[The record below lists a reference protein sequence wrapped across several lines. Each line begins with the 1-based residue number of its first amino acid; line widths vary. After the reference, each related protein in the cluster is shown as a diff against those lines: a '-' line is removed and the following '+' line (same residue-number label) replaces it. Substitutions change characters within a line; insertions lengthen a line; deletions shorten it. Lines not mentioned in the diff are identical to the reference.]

1 MLNKYLSRLF
11 IASLLTIAVVIALVA
26 CGSGDEEVAPAAPA
40 PAAAAAP
47 AVSAPPAT
55 AATAATAAPAVE
67 VKPTLEKL
75 NVAATTSIVA
85 DWVQQVGGER
95 VIVEAVVPHG
105 ADAHAYQVTPKG
117 VRMIA
122 DSDFIFGVGVEYEEK
137 WLAKLLENY
146 PDDRVVFLGD
156 LVEPILFAD
165 EHDEDEE
172 HDEHDE
178 HEGHDHGQFDPHV
191 WFDPVRVA
199 SIASIIG
206 AELKSIDP
214 QGSQYYE
221 DRVKAYVEELDAL
234 HSQILAQ
241 IDEIDIHDR
250 VIMTSH
256 EALGYLEAR
265 YGVEVLPAVLPG
277 LDGDISATPKDLVHA
292 IEEIEEHNV
301 KVIFI
306 DETRSA
312 KAAERVAD
320 ETGVEVV
327 SGLKV
332 ESLESGQTYIEFM
345 EKNMNIILSHL
356 HE

>member
-11 IASLLTIAVVIALVA
+11 IASLLTISVVIALVA

-47 AVSAPPAT
+47 AAP
-55 AATAATAAPAVE
+55 AATAAPAVE

-165 EHDEDEE
+165 EDE
-172 HDEHDE
+172 EHDE

-301 KVIFI
+301 KVIFL

>member
-1 MLNKYLSRLF
+1 M
-11 IASLLTIAVVIALVA
+11 
-26 CGSGDEEVAPAAPA
+26 
-40 PAAAAAP
+40 
-47 AVSAPPAT
+47 
-55 AATAATAAPAVE
+55 
-67 VKPTLEKL
+67 
-75 NVAATTSIVA
+75 
-85 DWVQQVGGER
+85 
-95 VIVEAVVPHG
+95 IVESVVPYG

-146 PDDRVVFLGD
+146 PDDQVVFLGD
-156 LVEPILFAD
+156 LVDPILFVAEDDEHDEHD
-165 EHDEDEE
+165 EHDEDEDHAE
-172 HDEHDE
+172 HDAHEGHDE

-265 YGVEVLPAVLPG
+265 YGVEVLAAVLPG

-301 KVIFI
+301 KVIFV

-356 HE
+356 NE

>member
-47 AVSAPPAT
+47 AAP
-55 AATAATAAPAVE
+55 AATAAPAVE

-165 EHDEDEE
+165 E

-301 KVIFI
+301 KVIFL

>member
-11 IASLLTIAVVIALVA
+11 IASLLTIAAVIALVA

-47 AVSAPPAT
+47 
-55 AATAATAAPAVE
+55 AATAAPAVE

-165 EHDEDEE
+165 EHDE
-172 HDEHDE
+172 HDE

-277 LDGDISATPKDLVHA
+277 VDGDISATPKDLVHA

-301 KVIFI
+301 KVIFL

>member
-40 PAAAAAP
+40 P
-47 AVSAPPAT
+47 
-55 AATAATAAPAVE
+55 AATAAPAVE

-165 EHDEDEE
+165 E

-301 KVIFI
+301 KVIFL

>member
-1 MLNKYLSRLF
+1 M
-11 IASLLTIAVVIALVA
+11 
-26 CGSGDEEVAPAAPA
+26 
-40 PAAAAAP
+40 
-47 AVSAPPAT
+47 
-55 AATAATAAPAVE
+55 
-67 VKPTLEKL
+67 
-75 NVAATTSIVA
+75 
-85 DWVQQVGGER
+85 
-95 VIVEAVVPHG
+95 IVEAVVPHG

-156 LVEPILFAD
+156 LVEPILFADEHD

-301 KVIFI
+301 KVIFL

>member
-47 AVSAPPAT
+47 AAPAPT
-55 AATAATAAPAVE
+55 APSAPAVE

-165 EHDEDEE
+165 EDEE
-172 HDEHDE
+172 HDEHD
-178 HEGHDHGQFDPHV
+178 
-191 WFDPVRVA
+191 
-199 SIASIIG
+199 
-206 AELKSIDP
+206 
-214 QGSQYYE
+214 
-221 DRVKAYVEELDAL
+221 
-234 HSQILAQ
+234 
-241 IDEIDIHDR
+241 
-250 VIMTSH
+250 
-256 EALGYLEAR
+256 
-265 YGVEVLPAVLPG
+265 
-277 LDGDISATPKDLVHA
+277 
-292 IEEIEEHNV
+292 
-301 KVIFI
+301 
-306 DETRSA
+306 
-312 KAAERVAD
+312 
-320 ETGVEVV
+320 
-327 SGLKV
+327 
-332 ESLESGQTYIEFM
+332 
-345 EKNMNIILSHL
+345 
-356 HE
+356 

>member
-47 AVSAPPAT
+47 A
-55 AATAATAAPAVE
+55 ATAAPAVE

-85 DWVQQVGGER
+85 DWVQQVGGVR

-165 EHDEDEE
+165 EHDE
-172 HDEHDE
+172 HDE
-178 HEGHDHGQFDPHV
+178 HEGHDHQ
-191 WFDPVRVA
+191 
-199 SIASIIG
+199 
-206 AELKSIDP
+206 
-214 QGSQYYE
+214 E
-221 DRVKAYVEELDAL
+221 DHEEK
-234 HSQILAQ
+234 
-241 IDEIDIHDR
+241 DED
-250 VIMTSH
+250 
-256 EALGYLEAR
+256 
-265 YGVEVLPAVLPG
+265 
-277 LDGDISATPKDLVHA
+277 
-292 IEEIEEHNV
+292 
-301 KVIFI
+301 
-306 DETRSA
+306 
-312 KAAERVAD
+312 
-320 ETGVEVV
+320 
-327 SGLKV
+327 
-332 ESLESGQTYIEFM
+332 
-345 EKNMNIILSHL
+345 
-356 HE
+356 

>member
-47 AVSAPPAT
+47 TAPSAP
-55 AATAATAAPAVE
+55 AATAAPAVE

-165 EHDEDEE
+165 E

-301 KVIFI
+301 KVIFL

>member
-47 AVSAPPAT
+47 AAP
-55 AATAATAAPAVE
+55 AATAAPAVE

-156 LVEPILFAD
+156 LVEPILFA
-165 EHDEDEE
+165 DEDEE

-301 KVIFI
+301 KVIFL

>member
-11 IASLLTIAVVIALVA
+11 IASLLTISVVIALVA

-40 PAAAAAP
+40 APSAPAAP
-47 AVSAPPAT
+47 APV
-55 AATAATAAPAVE
+55 ATAAPAVE
-67 VKPTLEKL
+67 VRPTLERL
-75 NVAATTSIVA
+75 NVVATTSIVA

-95 VIVEAVVPHG
+95 LIVESVVPPG

-117 VRMIA
+117 VRMIT

-137 WLAKLLENY
+137 WLAKLLENF
-146 PDDRVVFLGD
+146 PDDRAVFLGD
-156 LVEPILFAD
+156 LVDPILFAD
-165 EHDEDEE
+165 EHDEHDEDEE
-172 HDEHDE
+172 HEG

-206 AELKSIDP
+206 AELKTIDP
-214 QGSQYYE
+214 EGSQYYE

-241 IDEIDIHDR
+241 IDEIDIQDR

-277 LDGDISATPKDLVHA
+277 PDGDISATPKDLVHA

-312 KAAERVAD
+312 KAADRVAE
-320 ETGVEVV
+320 ETGIEVV

-332 ESLESGQTYIEFM
+332 ESLKNGQTYIEFM
-345 EKNMNIILSHL
+345 ETNINIILSHL
-356 HE
+356 KK

>member
-11 IASLLTIAVVIALVA
+11 IASLLTISVVIALVA
-26 CGSGDEEVAPAAPA
+26 CSSGDEEVAPAAPA
-40 PAAAAAP
+40 APSAPAAP
-47 AVSAPPAT
+47 AP
-55 AATAATAAPAVE
+55 AATAAPPVE
-67 VKPTLEKL
+67 VKPTLERL
-75 NVAATTSIVA
+75 NVVATTSIVA

-95 VIVEAVVPHG
+95 LIVESVVPPG

-117 VRMIA
+117 VRMIT

-165 EHDEDEE
+165 E

-301 KVIFI
+301 KVIFL

-320 ETGVEVV
+320 ATGVEVV

-345 EKNMNIILSHL
+345 EKNMNMILSHL
-356 HE
+356 NE

>member
-40 PAAAAAP
+40 PAPAAAP
-47 AVSAPPAT
+47 
-55 AATAATAAPAVE
+55 AATAAPAVE

-85 DWVQQVGGER
+85 DWIQQVGGER

-301 KVIFI
+301 KVIFL

>member
-40 PAAAAAP
+40 PAAA
-47 AVSAPPAT
+47 
-55 AATAATAAPAVE
+55 AAPAVE

-156 LVEPILFAD
+156 LVDPILFAD

-301 KVIFI
+301 KVIFL

>member
-26 CGSGDEEVAPAAPA
+26 GGSGDEEVAPAAPA

-47 AVSAPPAT
+47 AAP
-55 AATAATAAPAVE
+55 AATAPPAVE

-156 LVEPILFAD
+156 LVEPILFSD
-165 EHDEDEE
+165 EHDEEE
-172 HDEHDE
+172 EHDE

-256 EALGYLEAR
+256 ESLGYLEAR
-265 YGVEVLPAVLPG
+265 YGVEVLAAVLPG

-301 KVIFI
+301 KVIFL